1 MVIAE
6 LVELLP
12 VGGTDTL
19 LLAPQEN
26 TGGPKTT
33 SLALAPVSANDV
45 SQSQIS
51 RAFWREEKYSPGM
64 VYSPLA
70 G

>member
-12 VGGTDTL
+12 AGGTDTL

-33 SLALAPVSANDV
+33 ILALAPVCANDV
-45 SQSQIS
+45 SQSQIL
-51 RAFWREEKYSPGM
+51 RGFWREEKSSPGT
-64 VYSPLA
+64 VYCPLA